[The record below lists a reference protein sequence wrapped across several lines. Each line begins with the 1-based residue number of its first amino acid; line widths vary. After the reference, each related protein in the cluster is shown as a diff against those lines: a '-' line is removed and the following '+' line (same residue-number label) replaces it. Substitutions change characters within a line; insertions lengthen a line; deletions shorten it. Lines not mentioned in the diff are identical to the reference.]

1 MAILLNK
8 NATYRNNKID
18 KIIEKYNLEN
28 RTELIRIK
36 WILLPQNLKNVYSF
50 ENDKTV
56 EDCIERN
63 FYDDQKWN
71 YSKM

>member
-36 WILLPQNLKNVYSF
+36 
-50 ENDKTV
+50 
-56 EDCIERN
+56 
-63 FYDDQKWN
+63 
-71 YSKM
+71 